1 MTTYDAATNRTEHGM
16 VSCDMSGYSP
26 HRSALEATF
35 GASCASCEC
44 ENGGKGDARN
54 KVS

>member
-1 MTTYDAATNRTEHGM
+1 MTTNNAATNRTEHGV
-16 VSCDMSGYSP
+16 VSCDMSGYST
-26 HRSALEATF
+26 HRGALEATF
-35 GASCASCEC
+35 GASCASCES